1 MKKTMKNSEMVNIVN
16 GLVAM
21 QERETKSGEKM
32 FPGRIR
38 VIYAIKKNKELLV
51 SLLTPYEE
59 ARNELLQEYGTK
71 ADENGVRAIR
81 KDCTEKWNKEISEL
95 LNIEVEA
102 DIHMVKFEE
111 VEDLSL
117 SMDDLE
123 AIDFMLEAP
132 EGFAE

>member
-1 MKKTMKNSEMVNIVN
+1 MKKMMKNSEMVNIVN

-38 VIYAIKKNKELLV
+38 VIYAIKKNKERLV

-59 ARNELLQEYGTK
+59 SRKELLEEYGTK
-71 ADENGVRAIR
+71 ADENGLVSVR
-81 KDCTEKWNKEISEL
+81 KDCTEKWNKEINEL

-111 VEDLSL
+111 
-117 SMDDLE
+117 
-123 AIDFMLEAP
+123 IDGKIA
-132 EGFAE
+132 AD